1 MKYKNILLLSLVS
14 LLSFTAHAA
23 FEDEAYQ
30 FCVNKGG
37 VKELGAPFTR
47 EGQTCRNAICKKSSD
62 GQEVNSA
69 DVNLNSANIP
79 YAYAGAVITRC
90 VSDSV
95 FDQPGA
101 SSGSQSGAQS
111 GSQSGSQSGAQSGS
125 QSGAQSGSQSGAQSG
140 SQSGAQSGRGGGE
153 DQRVQSGSQGGSQSG
168 SGSGEGYYCEDLGD
182 YIYDNHPCYN
192 KCKKTWGFFGIF
204 SQEGAERKSCRQCL
218 GIRSGDDGVYVSGIR
233 TNSGSVGGGAGG
245 VRVAGGA
252 AGGVYVNGGNQ
263 GGNQGGAAGSVYVAG
278 GIQGGGPGGAGDGM
292 VTVVVDGISYRIPG
306 HCVNGDGSVKSSCR
320 GYLTAEYRIG
330 GGGSGRCEYS
340 SDARGCIGGSDY
352 DVIVS
357 RNQTG
362 ADCVNCQA
370 SSRGGQHW
378 LSGVA
383 EIVGAIAPPLA
394 QFGIAYVQSNAYV
407 DAQQAWAGAAETG
420 FEQCRLSQQDY
431 LTYLQTNELP
441 GMTPEQRAAQRCNGF
456 QLGGYAGLGGQFGN
470 GYGGF
475 GNPLIG
481 GGYSGGFLGGMQG
494 PYGGYNPYGQGGYVG
509 GIAGGG
515 MVGGGLVGGLYA
527 VGGMQG
533 GLAGGYAGGM
543 AGGYVGGMAGGYVG
557 GGYVGGGYAGGLQ
570 GGIVGGAYQVGGI
583 AGGGYVGGGY
593 AGGLQGGY
601 VGGGYAGGGYVGGGY
616 AGGTIGGVVGSIVG
630 GGVGGYA
637 GGLQGGYVGG
647 GYAGGGY
654 VGGGYAGGL
663 QGGYVGGGYQAGGI
677 VGGGYIVAGAGGGG
691 GYYPGGAGGW
701 GSGTIPG
708 YGGNGGYWGATG
720 GYGGQQ
726 MYMQNQ
732 QAAAIGSNYQ
742 QQALAEQFGMASNNM
757 GNYAGAGYG
766 YGYGGYG
773 SAGFS
778 PMNLGATINAGVGV
792 SF

>member
-62 GQEVNSA
+62 GQEVNSS

-95 FDQPGA
+95 FDQ
-101 SSGSQSGAQS
+101 Q

-140 SQSGAQSGRGGGE
+140 SQSGSQSGAQSGRGGGE

-168 SGSGEGYYCEDLGD
+168 NGGGDGYYCEEYGD

-192 KCKKTWGFFGIF
+192 RCKKTWGFFGIF
-204 SQEGAERKSCRQCL
+204 SQEGTERRSCRECL
-218 GIRSGDDGVYVSGIR
+218 GLRSSADGVYVSGIR
-233 TNSGSVGGGAGG
+233 TNSGSVGGGVGG
-245 VRVAGGA
+245 VRVAGGI
-252 AGGVYVNGGNQ
+252 NGGGQGQGSGQ
-263 GGNQGGAAGSVYVAG
+263 GGSVGSVYVAG
-278 GIQGGGPGGAGDGM
+278 GINGGGNGGTGDGM
-292 VTVVVDGISYRIPG
+292 ITVVVDGISYRIPG
-306 HCVNGDGSVKSSCR
+306 HCVNSDGSVKSSCR

-330 GGGSGRCEYS
+330 GGARCEYS

-370 SSRGGQHW
+370 SNRGGQHW

-394 QFGIAYVQSNAYV
+394 QFGIAYVQSDAYR
-407 DAQQAWAGAAETG
+407 DANRAWAGAAEVG
-420 FEQCRLSQQDY
+420 FEQCRLAQQDY
-431 LTYLQTNELP
+431 LGYLQQNELP
-441 GMTPEQRAAQRCNGF
+441 GMTPEQQAAMRCNGY
-456 QLGGYAGLGGQFGN
+456 QLGGFAGMGGQFGN

-475 GNPLIG
+475 GNPYIS
-481 GGYSGGFLGGMQG
+481 GGYSGGFMGGMIG
-494 PYGGYNPYGQGGYVG
+494 PYGGYNPYGGGYVG
-509 GIAGGG
+509 GVAGGG
-515 MVGGGLVGGLYA
+515 LVGGGLVGGLYA

-533 GLAGGYAGGM
+533 GYAGGL

-557 GGYVGGGYAGGLQ
+557 GGYVGGGYAGGMQ
-570 GGIVGGAYQVGGI
+570 AGMVGGAYQVGGI

-601 VGGGYAGGGYVGGGY
+601 VGGGYVGGGYVGGGY

-691 GYYPGGAGGW
+691 GYYPGGVGGW

-720 GYGGQQ
+720 GYGYQQ
-726 MYMQNQ
+726 SYLQNQ
-732 QAAAIGSNYQ
+732 QAAAMGSNFQ
-742 QQALAEQFGMASNNM
+742 QQALAEQFGMASSNL
-757 GNYAGAGYG
+757 GNYAGAGGYG

-778 PMNLGATINAGVGV
+778 PMNLGASINAGVGIQ
-792 SF
+792 F